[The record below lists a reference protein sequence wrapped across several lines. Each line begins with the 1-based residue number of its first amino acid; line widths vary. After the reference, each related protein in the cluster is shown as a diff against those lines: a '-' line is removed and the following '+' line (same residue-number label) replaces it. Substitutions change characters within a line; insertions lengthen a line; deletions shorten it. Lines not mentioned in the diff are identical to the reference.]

1 MKMRE
6 KELSEKLL
14 DISKGLEQEEKALR
28 PLSIRSFNFCLL
40 FLSWCF
46 CYLVT

>member
-1 MKMRE
+1 MNMRD

-40 FLSWCF
+40 F
-46 CYLVT
+46 